1 MIQIDNENT
10 SSQNSNI
17 FNLLEFH
24 YWFISAKR
32 LVTMLTNI
40 FKRLKAPKSGLN
52 SITNTI
58 FALVKGVLYLTIN
71 YKYTVFIFFLNSFT
85 TSIKKERM
93 IFKRSQKM
101 YKSHE
106 KV

>member
-40 FKRLKAPKSGLN
+40 FKKLKAPKSGLN

-71 YKYTVFIFFLNSFT
+71 YKYTVFVFFFLNSFVNR
-85 TSIKKERM
+85 KKM
-93 IFKRSQKM
+93 NDF
-101 YKSHE
+101 
-106 KV
+106 